1 MKNNNDTIISTF
13 EKLANIRYQMEL
25 TFIEQVLQN
34 TDEKFFLSN
43 AINSSMNLLKIAVN
57 RRYSFEKDVFGQIRG
72 KSHPETME
80 ESDAIV
86 EETVESNTPE
96 IIQVITILEE
106 QTITVPLSIQNYD
119 AASQVFT
126 MEGGDIIE
134 LEQGLKTGEQLTFAP
149 SVSTIEGGKSE
160 EVKLVMKI
168 SVDKFMTD
176 KRYISSFTIKS
187 KYEKKMN
194 VLLNIVSREVLGER
208 TYPIIRMLRT

>member
-1 MKNNNDTIISTF
+1 MKSNNDAIISTF
-13 EKLANIRYQMEL
+13 EKLASIRYQMEL

-57 RRYSFEKDVFGQIRG
+57 RRYSFEKDVFGQLRG
-72 KSHPETME
+72 KSHSEKME
-80 ESDAIV
+80 EPDTKV
-86 EETVESNTPE
+86 EEEVESNTPE

-106 QTITVPLSIQNYD
+106 QMITIPLSIQNYD
-119 AASQVFT
+119 SASQVFI

-134 LEQGLKTGEQLTFAP
+134 LEQGLRTDEQLTFEP
-149 SVSTIEGGKSE
+149 TVLTIAGGKSE
-160 EVKLVMKI
+160 DIKLIMKI
-168 SVDKFMTD
+168 SVDKFETD

-194 VLLNIVSREVLGER
+194 VLLNIVSREVLGDR